1 METPRCGGE
10 DKLMANRTLIVAG
23 VIAVAVLGTGGYVGY
38 ASMQKKKQQ
47 RQVKE
52 LVVDTTDKLRQVLVA
67 KSAPDLAGALDANL
81 SATKAPRDPK
91 LADAAEHYILGARE
105 IARRRAAADRYSR
118 QAAAS
123 RQALAAHMRGAA
135 YRSQP
140 WMDQALALKKR
151 VEDDHFNLGVELK
164 ALDELLFS
172 MSDAEQRLA
181 PHVGR
186 EILIEESLFA
196 ATRKQTQD
204 DLRRSA
210 DDLERARHLNLR

>member
-1 METPRCGGE
+1 
-10 DKLMANRTLIVAG
+10 MAKRDVIVVGVIGAAMLAIVA
-23 VIAVAVLGTGGYVGY
+23 YVGW
-38 ASMQKKKQQ
+38 ASAQKRAQQ
-47 RQVKE
+47 RHVRE
-52 LVVDTTDKLRQVLVA
+52 LVVDTTEKLRQVLVA
-67 KSAPDLAGALDANL
+67 KTAPDLAPALDANL

-105 IARRRAAADRYSR
+105 IARRRTAAERYAR

-123 RQALAAHMRGAA
+123 RHALAAHMASASQRGTG
-135 YRSQP
+135 
-140 WMDQALALKKR
+140 WLNQALALKKR
-151 VEDDHFNLGVELK
+151 VEDDHFNIGVELK

-186 EILIEESLFA
+186 EILVEESLFTA
-196 ATRKQTQD
+196 ARKQAQD

-210 DDLERARHLNLR
+210 DDLEGARRLNLR